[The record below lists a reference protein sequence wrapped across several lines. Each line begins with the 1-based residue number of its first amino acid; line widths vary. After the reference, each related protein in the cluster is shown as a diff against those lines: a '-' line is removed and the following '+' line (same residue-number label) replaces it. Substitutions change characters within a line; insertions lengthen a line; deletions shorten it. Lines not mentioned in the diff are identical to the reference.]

1 MIYNLWDIETGG
13 YFGQFTDEAEA
24 LHLVRTLL
32 SHHGADYAESLSLGR
47 VRDDGSFAEPLSGA
61 GLAARAEEVAV
72 DCGPATS
79 RQSELVVSRR
89 KSNSSGYSEGMPMAA
104 RGSSAGE
111 RVWSLV
117 QSTAGKT
124 LRAPGRGRRGSN

>member
-47 VRDDGSFAEPLSGA
+47 VRDDSSFAEPLTGA
-61 GLAARAEEVAV
+61 ELAARAEELAA
-72 DCGPATS
+72 DCGPATLG
-79 RQSELVVSRR
+79 QGELVASRR
-89 KSNSSGYSEGMPMAA
+89 KPGGSGYSEGMPVAA
-104 RGSSAGE
+104 RGSSAGD
-111 RVWSLV
+111 RVRSFV
-117 QSTAGKT
+117 QNTAGKA
-124 LRAPGRGRRGSN
+124 LRAPGRSRRGSN